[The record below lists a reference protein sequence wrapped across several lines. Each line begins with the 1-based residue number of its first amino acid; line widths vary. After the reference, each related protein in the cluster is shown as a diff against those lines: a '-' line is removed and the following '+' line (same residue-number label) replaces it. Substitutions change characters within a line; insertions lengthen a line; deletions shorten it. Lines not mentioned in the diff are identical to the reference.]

1 MSMSLGVLFLL
12 METRP
17 SCNGKGKSKPVG
29 SDCKSC
35 RGRGVVR
42 DKKSLQVDVPAGI
55 DDGMRVRLARQ
66 GDAPLEGTGIPGD
79 VLIQVGTLFVHL
91 GRSPSSIY

>member
-1 MSMSLGVLFLL
+1 MASQC
-12 METRP
+12 P

-79 VLIQVGTLFVHL
+79 VLIQVDVRYLF
-91 GRSPSSIY
+91 I